1 MKIINKSVYYIL
13 SVLFITAC
21 SSPKEKS
28 LEQIKLLESNDTI
41 FSPQAIEQIK
51 KAYLDF
57 ASKYPDDELAPEFI
71 FKAAQRCNVI
81 AQHQQALELFQSI
94 IDKYPQSR
102 VSEEAL
108 FLQAYIYE
116 NSLQNLGKAKEVY
129 NTFILK
135 YPSSELAEDAKMAIE
150 NLGKSPEQVLEDL
163 IHNAPAD
170 SIQ

>member
-1 MKIINKSVYYIL
+1 
-13 SVLFITAC
+13 
-21 SSPKEKS
+21 
-28 LEQIKLLESNDTI
+28 LLESNDTI

-135 YPSSELAEDAKMAIE
+135 YPLSELAEDAKMAIE

>member
-1 MKIINKSVYYIL
+1 M
-13 SVLFITAC
+13 
-21 SSPKEKS
+21 
-28 LEQIKLLESNDTI
+28 LESNDTI